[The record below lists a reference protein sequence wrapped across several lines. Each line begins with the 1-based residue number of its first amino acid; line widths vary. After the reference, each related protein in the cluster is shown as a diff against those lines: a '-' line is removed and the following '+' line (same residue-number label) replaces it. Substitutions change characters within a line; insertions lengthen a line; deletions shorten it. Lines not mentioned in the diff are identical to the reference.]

1 PISTCA
7 STTIPIHWPNSSGW
21 SRSAASAG
29 CISARSCRHARIRP
43 GLPTVPS
50 SMPPSKRPWRAR
62 HDGWPAERNRG
73 PARGLPRRRRPHHAC
88 GRQRRSQRGQWHDA
102 RTGRRIRLRQERDVA
117 RHHGLVVKALRRGLR
132 FDPLRRIRSAR
143 CPRRDAARPA
153 RQPAGDD
160 LPGADD
166 LAKSEFYHRRPDHR
180 DDPAPSR
187 RLAAAGARA
196 RHRAVA
202 PRSHPLPRQAD
213 QRISA
218 QALRRHAPA
227 RDDRDG
233 AGLRPAPLDRG
244 RADHRARRHPA
255 GADPRPDARAEGR
268 QWCRDHPDHPRPR
281 RGRRSLRRGC
291 GDVRRRNRR
300 ARTGRRTLRQP
311 AASLHGRPARLDP
324 AARPPRR
331 ASGDHRGHGAEY
343 GEPASRLP
351 FFRALPFRCRDLCDR
366 ATAAGHGEHGSRLAL
381 YPGAAG
387 AAGVMTALLEV
398 DGLVKHFV
406 AARSVFGRPTAY
418 VKAVDGV
425 SFTVEAGKTLALV
438 GESGCGKSTVSR
450 LVLRLIEPDA
460 GTVRFEGRDLLALG
474 ADQLRLFRRD
484 AQIIFQDPYASLNPR
499 MTVSQILTEPL
510 ALHDLV
516 PAPRRRERVEELLH
530 LVGLEPR
537 FARRYPHEFSGGQR
551 QRIAI
556 ARALA
561 VEPKL
566 IICDEPVSALDV
578 SIRSQILNL
587 LRDLQDRLGLAY
599 IFVSHDL
606 AVVKHIA
613 DRVAVM
619 NLGVIVETAEAET
632 LFAAPR
638 HPYSRAL
645 LSAIP
650 VPKPRAMRSRI
661 VLQGEMPSA
670 LNPPPGCRFHTRCP
684 YVIERCRVEPPQLI
698 ADASGHAT
706 ACHRTAELPPAEA
719 ILPHDGGFS

>member
-1 PISTCA
+1 
-7 STTIPIHWPNSSGW
+7 
-21 SRSAASAG
+21 
-29 CISARSCRHARIRP
+29 
-43 GLPTVPS
+43 
-50 SMPPSKRPWRAR
+50 
-62 HDGWPAERNRG
+62 
-73 PARGLPRRRRPHHAC
+73 
-88 GRQRRSQRGQWHDA
+88 
-102 RTGRRIRLRQERDVA
+102 
-117 RHHGLVVKALRRGLR
+117 
-132 FDPLRRIRSAR
+132 
-143 CPRRDAARPA
+143 
-153 RQPAGDD
+153 
-160 LPGADD
+160 
-166 LAKSEFYHRRPDHR
+166 
-180 DDPAPSR
+180 
-187 RLAAAGARA
+187 
-196 RHRAVA
+196 
-202 PRSHPLPRQAD
+202 
-213 QRISA
+213 
-218 QALRRHAPA
+218 
-227 RDDRDG
+227 
-233 AGLRPAPLDRG
+233 
-244 RADHRARRHPA
+244 
-255 GADPRPDARAEGR
+255 
-268 QWCRDHPDHPRPR
+268 
-281 RGRRSLRRGC
+281 
-291 GDVRRRNRR
+291 
-300 ARTGRRTLRQP
+300 
-311 AASLHGRPARLDP
+311 
-324 AARPPRR
+324 
-331 ASGDHRGHGAEY
+331 
-343 GEPASRLP
+343 
-351 FFRALPFRCRDLCDR
+351 
-366 ATAAGHGEHGSRLAL
+366 
-381 YPGAAG
+381 
-387 AAGVMTALLEV
+387 MTALLEV

-460 GTVRFEGRDLLALG
+460 GSVRFEGRDLGTLNAGALR
-474 ADQLRLFRRD
+474 AFRRD

-516 PAPRRRERVEELLH
+516 PASRRRERVDELLR
-530 LVGLEPR
+530 LVGLQPR

-566 IICDEPVSALDV
+566 VICDEPVSALDV

-619 NLGVIVETAEAET
+619 NLGVIVETADAQA

-650 VPKPRAMRSRI
+650 LPKPRAKRSRI

-670 LNPPPGCRFHTRCP
+670 LNPPSGCRFHTRCP
-684 YVIERCRVEPPQLI
+684 YMIDRCRVEVPQLL
-698 ADASGHAT
+698 ADGAGHAT
-706 ACHRTAELPPAEA
+706 ACHRTAELPPPEA
-719 ILPHDGGFS
+719 ILTTDSGFSPALEKLVAAFGKGTEGARHDGVDMVGTTTTVS